1 MDKGLRAINAV
12 LSFRG
17 IWHKVVEKVC
27 KVGESG
33 ASLVSV
39 RLSLVSMGG
48 PTVSHISTTPLR
60 AALHRFTAKLSLI
73 YILYNIIVL
82 LSIVLLYLYLLYI
95 Y

>member
-1 MDKGLRAINAV
+1 LDTGLRAINAV
-12 LSFRG
+12 CSFWG
-17 IWHKVVEKVC
+17 IWHKVVE
-27 KVGESG
+27 
-33 ASLVSV
+33 
-39 RLSLVSMGG
+39 SLVSMGG